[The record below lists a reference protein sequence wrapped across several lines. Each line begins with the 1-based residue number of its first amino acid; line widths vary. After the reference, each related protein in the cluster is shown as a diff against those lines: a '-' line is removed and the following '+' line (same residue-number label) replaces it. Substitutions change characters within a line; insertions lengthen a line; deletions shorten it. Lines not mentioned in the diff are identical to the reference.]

1 VSAPFDVVPL
11 DTKRHDRKAFTCGV
25 AALDEYLKERAA
37 KDLERRLNTVFVLI
51 AHERPAEILGYYT
64 LCASTVPLE
73 QLPEGLRKRLPNR
86 PLGVT
91 LLGKFATV
99 QHVHGQGLG
108 TALLGHAIRMAYKG
122 SLLVASSM
130 LVLDAKDERVARFY
144 VKRGRF
150 IRLADSL
157 RCILPMK
164 TIEQALREED
174 EESRGAAPTAPQV
187 SSERKSPSHAPA
199 PHGGLTPEGLAESG
213 QFTKI

>member
-1 VSAPFDVVPL
+1 V
-11 DTKRHDRKAFTCGV
+11 
-25 AALDEYLKERAA
+25 
-37 KDLERRLNTVFVLI
+37 
-51 AHERPAEILGYYT
+51 
-64 LCASTVPLE
+64 
-73 QLPEGLRKRLPNR
+73 
-86 PLGVT
+86 
-91 LLGKFATV
+91 
-99 QHVHGQGLG
+99 
-108 TALLGHAIRMAYKG
+108 
-122 SLLVASSM
+122 
-130 LVLDAKDERVARFY
+130 VLDAKDERVARFC

-199 PHGGLTPEGLAESG
+199 PHGGFTPEGLAEPG